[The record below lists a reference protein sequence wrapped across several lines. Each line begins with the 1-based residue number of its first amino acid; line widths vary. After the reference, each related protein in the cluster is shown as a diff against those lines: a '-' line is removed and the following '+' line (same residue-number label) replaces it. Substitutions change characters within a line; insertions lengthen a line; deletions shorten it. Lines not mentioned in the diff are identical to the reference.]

1 MSQPNQTVPT
11 QAWITV
17 FAGMSINLCLGIL
30 YAWSMWGSELVFE
43 KTLAAGDVVTK
54 TEFIAAAK
62 ATPAD
67 KALPGNFVVK
77 AKEEVQRAEALKIK
91 LGANPKEGYVLMS
104 EVQAKGGE
112 LRAGDIAT
120 KAGDPMTAELN
131 KGWTYLNNAE
141 AATPFSLCVI
151 IFALLMIPG
160 GKIQDKI
167 SPKFGATLGG
177 LFVAVG
183 CIIAG
188 MMQSYTGLIIGFGIM
203 GGIGMGIGYAA
214 PTPAALKWFGPH
226 KRGLIAGI
234 VVGGYGGA
242 ALYIGPLAKYLITSF
257 GLTQSFV
264 ILGSM
269 FAAVVV
275 VAGQLLKIPPAGYV
289 APTLGASVATKGST
303 ITNWE
308 PSEIVKTWQ
317 FYALVLMFIFT
328 TQSGLLIIANA
339 AGLLSKTGA
348 KIPFFAANAWLLVSY
363 GGFVNAAGRVGTG
376 FYSDKIGRLNAYC
389 LNCGVSALCLFA
401 LPYIIDSQSIL
412 LLFLA
417 VGVAYWQYGGGLSL
431 MPSFAA
437 DFYGPKNLGMNYGL
451 IFIGWGLGFF
461 MARLGGTIKDI
472 TGNLSYAFYISGAL
486 LILAVILAKSTSRPM
501 HGEETAMASK
511 AAA

>member
-1 MSQPNQTVPT
+1 MSQQNQTVPT
-11 QAWITV
+11 QAWVTV
-17 FAGMSINLCLGIL
+17 FAGMAINLCLGIL
-30 YAWSMWGSELVFE
+30 YAWSMWGSALVSE
-43 KTLAAGDVVTK
+43 STLAPGDVVTK
-54 TEFIAAAK
+54 TAVILAAK

-67 KALPGNFVVK
+67 KALPGNLVVK
-77 AKEEVQRAEALKIK
+77 AKEEVKRAEPVKIK
-91 LGANPKEGYVLMS
+91 LGVNPKEGYVLLN
-104 EVQAKGGE
+104 EIEAKGTV
-112 LRAGDIAT
+112 LQAGDIAT
-120 KAGDPMTAELN
+120 KAGDLMPDEKNA
-131 KGWTYLNNAE
+131 GWVYLNNAE

-177 LFVAVG
+177 LCLAVG
-183 CIIAG
+183 CLIAG
-188 MMQSYTGLIIGFGIM
+188 LMKSYTGLIIGFGIM

-242 ALYIGPLAKYLITSF
+242 ALYIGPLAKYLLTSF

-264 ILGSM
+264 ILGIM
-269 FAAVVV
+269 FAVVVV
-275 VAGQLLKIPPAGYV
+275 VAGQLLKIPPPGYV

-308 PSEIVKTWQ
+308 PSEIIKTWQ
-317 FYALVLMFIFT
+317 FYALVVMFIFT

-339 AGLLSKTGA
+339 AGLLAKTGS

-389 LNCGVSALCLFA
+389 LNCGISALCLFA
-401 LPYIIDSQSIL
+401 LPSIIDSQNIL
-412 LLFLA
+412 FLFLA

-472 TGNLSYAFYISGAL
+472 TGSLSYAFYISGGL
-486 LILAVILAKSTSRPM
+486 LIIAVILAKMTKRPM
-501 HGEETAMASK
+501 HSEEMQGSK
-511 AAA
+511 VAA